1 MRNSLSDPA
10 QPGLAG
16 GVAADVSLWSAPP
29 RPQGDRAVQP
39 FVYRDGGRLGAAVA
53 EEAPPGISEGEV
65 REREERARRE
75 ARQETERGLGA
86 DLERRVQMEHEAV
99 LDALSEFDR
108 QRAVYF
114 QRLEREVVQ
123 LVLGIAR
130 KILQREAGMDPLL
143 LAGTVRVALDQLA
156 GGTQVELFVP
166 LSKMAQWVEMLRGG
180 HGLAVV
186 PKLLSDPSLEP
197 AGCRLETSTGA
208 TDLGLDAQL
217 REIEQGFA
225 DLLARRTALQ
235 GAAATA

>member
-1 MRNSLSDPA
+1 MRNSLSEA
-10 QPGLAG
+10 AAAG
-16 GVAADVSLWSAPP
+16 
-29 RPQGDRAVQP
+29 AVQP
-39 FVYRDGGRLGAAVA
+39 FVYRDGGRRPVA
-53 EEAPPGISEGEV
+53 EVEEAEPGIREEEV
-65 REREERARRE
+65 RAREERARRE

-86 DLERRVQMEHEAV
+86 DLERRVRLEHEAV
-99 LDALSEFDR
+99 LDALANFDR
-108 QRAVYF
+108 QRALYF

-130 KILQREAGMDPLL
+130 KVLQREAEMDPLL

-156 GGTQVELFVP
+156 AGTQVDLFVP
-166 LSKMAQWVEMLRGG
+166 LSKMAQWEEMLKGD
-180 HGLAVV
+180 HGLTVA
-186 PKLLSDPSLEP
+186 PRLRSDPSLEP

>member
-1 MRNSLSDPA
+1 MRNSLSDFAPA
-10 QPGLAG
+10 G
-16 GVAADVSLWSAPP
+16 
-29 RPQGDRAVQP
+29 AVQP
-39 FVYRDGGRLGAAVA
+39 FVYRDGGGLGAV
-53 EEAPPGISEGEV
+53 EPEAPAPGISESEV
-65 REREERARRE
+65 RAREERARRE

-86 DLERRVQMEHEAV
+86 DLERRVEMEHEAV
-99 LDALSEFDR
+99 LAALADFDR
-108 QRAVYF
+108 QRAAYF

-123 LVLGIAR
+123 LVLGISR
-130 KILQREAGMDPLL
+130 KVLQREAGMDPLL

-156 GGTQVELFVP
+156 AGTQVELFVP
-166 LSKMAQWVEMLRGG
+166 LSKMAQWEEMLRGD
-180 HGLAVV
+180 HGLTVT
-186 PKLLSDPSLEP
+186 PKLRSDPSLEP

>member
-1 MRNSLSDPA
+1 MRNSLSDFAPA
-10 QPGLAG
+10 G
-16 GVAADVSLWSAPP
+16 
-29 RPQGDRAVQP
+29 AVQP
-39 FVYRDGGRLGAAVA
+39 FVYRDGGGLGAV
-53 EEAPPGISEGEV
+53 EPEAPAPGISESEV
-65 REREERARRE
+65 RAREERARRE

-99 LDALSEFDR
+99 LAALADFDR
-108 QRAVYF
+108 QRAGYF

-123 LVLGIAR
+123 LVLGISR
-130 KILQREAGMDPLL
+130 KVLQREAGMDPLL

-156 GGTQVELFVP
+156 AGTQVELFVP
-166 LSKMAQWVEMLRGG
+166 LSKMALWEEMLRGD
-180 HGLAVV
+180 HGLTVT
-186 PKLLSDPSLEP
+186 PKLRSDPSLEP